1 MKEYPVS
8 NKDKKWYI
16 NSPKHSNDFKAFIKD
31 EKVRHAYSIVEI
43 SELLD
48 LPTYAIYDIRAQAI
62 KKMKKMLEE
71 KETDL
76 K

>member
-1 MKEYPVS
+1 MKDPY
-8 NKDKKWYI
+8 KDKKWYI

-48 LPTYAIYDIRAQAI
+48 LPTYAISYKLCNMSRWCSDA
-62 KKMKKMLEE
+62 
-71 KETDL
+71 
-76 K
+76 